1 MYEKWISVKQEL
13 PAIGER
19 VMIWFYLEDNKEGYW
34 TECHRMEIPDC
45 VKYDYYFD
53 NFSNTNWAMGNVRN
67 YKVTHFCRV
76 EGPNS

>member
-1 MYEKWISVKQEL
+1 MYEKWISVKHEL
-13 PAIGER
+13 PAFEEK

-34 TECHRMEIPDC
+34 KESSRQEIPDC
-45 VKYDYYFD
+45 VKHVYYFD
-53 NFSNTNWAMGNVRN
+53 KYSNSYWSMGNIRN